1 VTVIG
6 RVLRVQAMVLGLAL
20 LASGC
25 TQIPSS
31 GEVQAVDP
39 QALVSD
45 DDVDFL
51 PPGPSTGASPSDI
64 LQGFVAA
71 GAAAQNNYRV
81 ARSFLTEEFADQ
93 WNPNQSVLIRQG
105 ESRIIDQGSA
115 GLVYEAQIIA
125 SVDDSGRYEAAASP
139 TTQALEFRLEQRNGQ
154 WRIADAPDGIIL
166 TDTSF
171 GEAFESYQL
180 YYYSADYRELVPDLR
195 WFASRGDVLTK
206 VIRGLLDEPS
216 YWLGGGVTAS
226 AFPPGTQLVL
236 SPVPVV
242 DGQAQVDVNEAVV
255 DANAT
260 QRERMLL
267 QLTTT
272 LSQISGVSDAVIT
285 HNQTPVRIVT
295 TGENQ
300 PVLTSGRDP
309 RSLVVRGLD
318 FGYLQAGRI
327 DSIEGLERAILSLRP
342 EKVFFNQSLQQA
354 AVLGEL
360 GVWRV
365 TESGASEEPWD
376 VREELVRPLIDSC
389 GFTWS
394 MTKAPGEDALRVF
407 PRVVV
412 DPETNVT
419 VLPVDLPVESSVVT
433 MEIARDNTRLLLL
446 VQTDQG
452 VRVLLAGI
460 VRGPD
465 CEPLGLGEFVE
476 LSPLANEAVD
486 AAFVD
491 DTQVAIVTRDDQAG
505 EVVIQDVN
513 GRVTSAGRPGA
524 PQTLVAGVGGVSGL
538 RLLTDQGTI
547 LQPRGNGWQSTGER
561 ANVLVTQR

>member
-1 VTVIG
+1 MRARGGLWRI
-6 RVLRVQAMVLGLAL
+6 QAMLLGLVFVI
-20 LASGC
+20 SGC

-31 GEVQAVDP
+31 GDVQAVDP
-39 QALVSD
+39 QSVVSE

-51 PPGPSTGASPSDI
+51 PPGPSTGASPEDI
-64 LQGFVAA
+64 LEGFVAA

-81 ARSFLTEEFADQ
+81 ARSFLTEDFADR
-93 WNPNQSVLIRQG
+93 WNPNQSALIREG
-105 ESRIIDQGSA
+105 ESRIIDQGGAS
-115 GLVYEAQIIA
+115 LVYEAQIIA

-139 TTQALEFRLEQRNGQ
+139 TTQALEFELEEQAGQ
-154 WRIADAPDGIIL
+154 WRISQAPDGIIL

-171 GEAFESYQL
+171 GEAFESYSL

-195 WFASRGDVLTK
+195 WFASRGDVLSK
-206 VIRGLLDEPS
+206 VVRGLFQEPS
-216 YWLGGGVTAS
+216 YWLAGGVTAS
-226 AFPPGTQLVL
+226 AFPSGTQLVL

-260 QRERMLL
+260 QRERMLF
-267 QLTTT
+267 QLSTT
-272 LSQISGVSDAVIT
+272 LSQISGVSDAIIT
-285 HNQTPVRIVT
+285 YNQTPVRIIT
-295 TGENQ
+295 TDENQ

-327 DSIEGLERAILSLRP
+327 DSIEGLERTIVTLRP
-342 EKVFFNQSLQQA
+342 EEVFFNQSLQHA
-354 AVLGEL
+354 AVLGEA

-365 TESGASEEPWD
+365 TESGVADDPWD
-376 VREELVRPLIDSC
+376 VREELIRPFIDSC
-389 GFTWS
+389 GYTWS
-394 MTKAPGEDALRVF
+394 MTSTPGEDALRVF

-412 DPETNVT
+412 DPESNAIT
-419 VLPVDLPVESSVVT
+419 LPVDLPVESSVVT
-433 MEIARDNTRLLLL
+433 MEIARDNTRVLFL

-460 VRGPD
+460 QRGPD

-476 LSPLANEAVD
+476 LTPLANTAVD

-491 DTQVAIVTRDDQAG
+491 ETTVAIVTREGEAG

-513 GRVTSAGRPGA
+513 GQVSLAGRPSA

-561 ANVLVTQR
+561 ANVLATQR